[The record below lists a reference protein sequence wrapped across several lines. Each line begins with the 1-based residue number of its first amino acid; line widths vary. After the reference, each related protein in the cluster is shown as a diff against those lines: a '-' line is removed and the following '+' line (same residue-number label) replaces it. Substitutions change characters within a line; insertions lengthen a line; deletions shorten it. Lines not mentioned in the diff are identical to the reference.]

1 YILTEEKMRSAK
13 PDAIVMHPLPRV
25 NEISVKVDDDPR
37 ACYFE
42 QTRCGRLMR
51 MALILKLLAEKDLPD
66 RRNRKNEYEDSSA
79 ICKNPRC
86 ITTGEQELRRL
97 VYKDGEGVLR
107 CAYCDERI

>member
-1 YILTEEKMRSAK
+1 MRLAK

-51 MALILKLLAEKDLPD
+51 MALILKLLAEKDQPD
-66 RRNRKNEYEDSSA
+66 RRKKKDEYEDVSA
-79 ICKNPRC
+79 ICKNPHC
-86 ITTGEQELRRL
+86 ITTSEQELPRL
-97 VYKDGEGVLR
+97 VYKDGEGALR
-107 CAYCDERI
+107 CVYCDERI